1 MIYLTNLEENIL
13 NSMFNALKT
22 FKNPAKRMKE
32 QIKNIEKDINIVIEA
47 IKNNDSK
54 DAIQMLKD
62 IQEDLKVIALVSEQQ

>member
-47 IKNNDSK
+47 INNGDNK

-62 IQEDLKVIALVSEQQ
+62 IQEDLKVIALVSE